1 MRRWVFFDVQWRLRV
16 WLFTRAI
23 AKYDLLM
30 DSREALLALNLLPDI
45 GPVRV
50 RNLLSRFE
58 SAAAVLSAY
67 KADLMLVDKVGV
79 KAAAISITRKT
90 PTAR

>member
-1 MRRWVFFDVQWRLRV
+1 
-16 WLFTRAI
+16 
-23 AKYDLLM
+23 M
-30 DSREALLALNLLPDI
+30 DSREALVALNLLPDI

-67 KADLMLVDKVGV
+67 RADLMLVDKVGV

-90 PTAR
+90 PNAR